1 MDLWESIVNS
11 VEEASSFYFL
21 FELALIVFAVKLMGH
36 LSTKIGQ
43 PSVFGKLLVGIILG
57 PTLLNIIHP
66 NPLISELAEIGVILL
81 MFLAGLET
89 DLQEFKKNAFA
100 ATTVAIGGVV
110 LPFVGGMGLSMLF
123 GFETAIAVYIGTL
136 LVATSVS
143 ISVQTLRELG
153 KLKTREGTTILGAA
167 VLDDVLGIIIL
178 SAVLGL
184 TVGGVSWSWR
194 NWRFGTSGYKNRAFL
209 CDCRIDRLLCFANV
223 A

>member
-1 MDLWESIVNS
+1 MWDSIVS
-11 VEEASSFYFL
+11 SIQEASGFYFL
-21 FELALIVFAVKLMGH
+21 FELALIVFAVKLLGH

-43 PSVFGKLLVGIILG
+43 PSVFGKLLVGILLG
-57 PTLLNIIHP
+57 PTVLNLIHP

-110 LPFVGGMGLSMLF
+110 LPFLGGLGLSMLF
-123 GFETAIAVYIGTL
+123 GFETTVAVYVGTL

-153 KLKTREGTTILGAA
+153 
-167 VLDDVLGIIIL
+167 
-178 SAVLGL
+178 
-184 TVGGVSWSWR
+184 
-194 NWRFGTSGYKNRAFL
+194 
-209 CDCRIDRLLCFANV
+209 
-223 A
+223 